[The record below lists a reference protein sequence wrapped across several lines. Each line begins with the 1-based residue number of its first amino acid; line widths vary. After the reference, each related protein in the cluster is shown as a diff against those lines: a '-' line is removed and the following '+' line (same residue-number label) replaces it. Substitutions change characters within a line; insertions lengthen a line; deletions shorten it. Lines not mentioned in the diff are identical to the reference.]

1 MNSSKNEKD
10 SRLKLDKEL
19 GYLLNWLELSKMEK
33 KLRNT
38 IYQEIKLIIET
49 TIRNSA
55 IESVGSYYS
64 GMYSFFAV
72 Y

>member
-10 SRLKLDKEL
+10 SRLKFDKEL
-19 GYLLNWLELSKMEK
+19 KCLLDWLELSKVEK
-33 KLRNT
+33 KLRST
-38 IYQEIKLIIET
+38 IFQEIKLIIET
-49 TIRNSA
+49 TIHNST

-64 GMYSFFAV
+64 GMYSLFHL